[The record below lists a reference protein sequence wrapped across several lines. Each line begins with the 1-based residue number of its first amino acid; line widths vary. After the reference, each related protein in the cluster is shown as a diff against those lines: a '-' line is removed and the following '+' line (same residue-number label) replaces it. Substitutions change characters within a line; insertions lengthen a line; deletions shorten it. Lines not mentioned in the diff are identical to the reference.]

1 MSMYQYLMSMYQYLK
16 WIVVLTLLP
25 ALSFAANPRLV
36 LPDFAALAGKASDSV
51 TITLDAP
58 MLSLAARFLDSSDP
72 DQAAAE
78 DAIKGLQGIVVR
90 SYTFDQ
96 DAAYKPSDLDGVR
109 SQLAAPGWSR
119 LVETHSQKD
128 HANVEIYLM
137 TDANKAVGLAVIAS
151 EPRQLTIVNIIG
163 SIDLQKLHKIEGR
176 FGVPKLDLD
185 ATKAPAT
192 NTVTRGPTSH

>member
-1 MSMYQYLMSMYQYLK
+1 MSMHKSFK
-16 WIVVLTLLP
+16 WIFALALLP
-25 ALSFAANPRLV
+25 ALSLAANPRLV
-36 LPDFAALAGKASDSV
+36 LPDFTALAAKASDSV

-119 LVETHSQKD
+119 LMETRSQKS

-137 TDANKAVGLAVIAS
+137 TEANKAVGLAVIAS

-163 SIDLQKLHKIEGR
+163 SIDLQKLHKLEGR

-185 ATKAPAT
+185 TTKAPAT
-192 NTVTRGPTSH
+192 NNTTRAPISR

>member
-1 MSMYQYLMSMYQYLK
+1 MSMHQSLK
-16 WIVVLTLLP
+16 WLFALTLLP
-25 ALSFAANPRLV
+25 ALSLAANPRLV
-36 LPDFAALAGKASDSV
+36 LPDLTALAGKASDSV

-78 DAIKGLQGIVVR
+78 EAIKGLQGIVVR

-119 LVETHSQKD
+119 LVETRSQKD

-163 SIDLQKLHKIEGR
+163 SIDLEKLHKLEGR
-176 FGVPKLDLD
+176 FGVPKLDVG
-185 ATKAPAT
+185 AAKSPAGHDPG
-192 NTVTRGPTSH
+192 RGPVPVVH

>member
-1 MSMYQYLMSMYQYLK
+1 MHKSFK
-16 WIVVLTLLP
+16 WILALALLP
-25 ALSFAANPRLV
+25 APSWAANPRLV
-36 LPDFAALAGKASDSV
+36 LPDFTALAGKASDSV

-119 LVETHSQKD
+119 LVETRSQKD

>member
-1 MSMYQYLMSMYQYLK
+1 MHQSLK
-16 WIVVLTLLP
+16 WLFALTLLP
-25 ALSFAANPRLV
+25 ALSLAANPRLV
-36 LPDFAALAGKASDSV
+36 LPDLTALAGKASDSV

-78 DAIKGLQGIVVR
+78 EAIKGLQGIVVR

-119 LVETHSQKD
+119 LVETRSQKD

-163 SIDLQKLHKIEGR
+163 SIDLEKLHKLEGR
-176 FGVPKLDLD
+176 FGVPKLDVG
-185 ATKAPAT
+185 AAKSPAGHDPG
-192 NTVTRGPTSH
+192 RGPVPVVH

>member
-1 MSMYQYLMSMYQYLK
+1 MSMNKYLT
-16 WIVVLTLLP
+16 WIVVLVLLP
-25 ALSFAANPRLV
+25 GLSFAAGPRLV
-36 LPDFAALAGKASDSV
+36 LPDFTGLAGKASDSV
-51 TITLDAP
+51 TITLDAS
-58 MLSLAARFLDSSDP
+58 MLSLAARFLDPSDP

-96 DAAYKPSDLDGVR
+96 DGAYKSSDLDGVR
-109 SQLAAPGWSR
+109 SQLAAPGWNR
-119 LVETHSQKD
+119 LMETRSQKS

-163 SIDLQKLHKIEGR
+163 AIDLQKLHKLEGR

-192 NTVTRGPTSH
+192 NGAPRVPTSH

>member
-1 MSMYQYLMSMYQYLK
+1 MHKSFK
-16 WIVVLTLLP
+16 WILASALLP
-25 ALSFAANPRLV
+25 ALSWAANPRLV
-36 LPDFAALAGKASDSV
+36 LPDFTALAGKASDSV

-119 LVETHSQKD
+119 LVETRSQKD

-163 SIDLQKLHKIEGR
+163 SIDLEKLHKLEGR
-176 FGVPKLDLD
+176 FGVPKLNMG
-185 ATKAPAT
+185 PAKSPAA
-192 NTVTRGPTSH
+192 NNPGRGPGSR

>member
-1 MSMYQYLMSMYQYLK
+1 MIMHKRWK
-16 WIVVLTLLP
+16 WALLLALLP

-36 LPDFAALAGKASDSV
+36 LPDFTALANRASDSV
-51 TITLDAP
+51 TITLDAS
-58 MLSLAARFLDSSDP
+58 MLSLAARFLDPNDP

-96 DAAYKPSDLDGVR
+96 DAVYKPSDLDGVR
-109 SQLAAPGWSR
+109 SQLTAPGWSR
-119 LVETHSQKD
+119 LMETRSQKS
-128 HANVEIYLM
+128 HASVEIYLM

-163 SIDLQKLHKIEGR
+163 AIDLEKLHKLEGR
-176 FGVPKLDLD
+176 FGVPKLDFG
-185 ATKAPAT
+185 AAKAPAT
-192 NTVTRGPTSH
+192 NNAARSPTH

>member
-1 MSMYQYLMSMYQYLK
+1 MSMQQSLK
-16 WIVVLTLLP
+16 WLFALTLLP
-25 ALSFAANPRLV
+25 ALSLAANPRLV
-36 LPDFAALAGKASDSV
+36 LPDFTALAGKASDSV

-78 DAIKGLQGIVVR
+78 EAIKGLQGIVVR

-119 LVETHSQKD
+119 LVETRSQKD

-163 SIDLQKLHKIEGR
+163 SIDLEKLHKLEGR
-176 FGVPKLDLD
+176 FGVPKLDVG
-185 ATKAPAT
+185 AAKSPAGHDPG
-192 NTVTRGPTSH
+192 RGPVPVVH

>member
-1 MSMYQYLMSMYQYLK
+1 MNMNKHLK
-16 WIVVLTLLP
+16 WIVALALLP
-25 ALSFAANPRLV
+25 ALAFAANPRLV

-51 TITLDAP
+51 TITLDAS
-58 MLSLAARFLDSSDP
+58 MLSLAARFLDPSDP

-78 DAIKGLQGIVVR
+78 EAIKGLQGIVVR

-96 DAAYKPSDLDGVR
+96 DAAYQQSDLDGVR
-109 SQLAAPGWSR
+109 SQLAAPGWNR
-119 LVETHSQKD
+119 LMETRSQKS

-163 SIDLQKLHKIEGR
+163 SIDLEKLHKLEGR
-176 FGVPKLDLD
+176 FGVPKLGIG
-185 ATKAPAT
+185 PAKSPAA
-192 NTVTRGPTSH
+192 NNAGRGPGSH

>member
-1 MSMYQYLMSMYQYLK
+1 MHQSLK
-16 WIVVLTLLP
+16 WLFALTLLP
-25 ALSFAANPRLV
+25 ALSLAANPRLV

-78 DAIKGLQGIVVR
+78 EAIKGLQGIVVR

-119 LVETHSQKD
+119 LVETRSQKD

-163 SIDLQKLHKIEGR
+163 SIDLEKLHKLEGR
-176 FGVPKLDLD
+176 FGVPKLDVG
-185 ATKAPAT
+185 AAKSPAGHDPG
-192 NTVTRGPTSH
+192 RGPVPVVH

>member
-1 MSMYQYLMSMYQYLK
+1 MSMHQSLK
-16 WIVVLTLLP
+16 WLFALTLLP
-25 ALSFAANPRLV
+25 ALSLAANPRLV
-36 LPDFAALAGKASDSV
+36 LPDFTALAGKASDSV

-78 DAIKGLQGIVVR
+78 EAIKGLQGIVVR

-119 LVETHSQKD
+119 LVETRSQKD

-163 SIDLQKLHKIEGR
+163 SIDLEKLHKLEGR
-176 FGVPKLDLD
+176 FGVPKLDVG
-185 ATKAPAT
+185 AAKSPAGHDPG
-192 NTVTRGPTSH
+192 RGPVPVVH

>member
-1 MSMYQYLMSMYQYLK
+1 MPEVDGRLGVAAFP
-16 WIVVLTLLP
+16 VVRGEP
-25 ALSFAANPRLV
+25 Q
-36 LPDFAALAGKASDSV
+36 AG
-51 TITLDAP
+51 
-58 MLSLAARFLDSSDP
+58 AARLCGARRQGHRLRDHYLGCVDARP
-72 DQAAAE
+72 RQAAAE

-109 SQLAAPGWSR
+109 SQLAAPGWNR
-119 LVETHSQKD
+119 LMETRSQKS

-163 SIDLQKLHKIEGR
+163 SIDLDKLHKLEGR
-176 FGVPKLDLD
+176 FGVPKLDMG
-185 ATKAPAT
+185 AAKSPAA
-192 NTVTRGPTSH
+192 NNAGRGPGSH

>member
-1 MSMYQYLMSMYQYLK
+1 MNMNKCLK
-16 WIVVLTLLP
+16 WMAVLALLP
-25 ALSFAANPRLV
+25 SLSFAANPRLV
-36 LPDFAALAGKASDSV
+36 LPDFAALAGKATDSV
-51 TITLDAP
+51 TITLDAS
-58 MLSLAARFLDSSDP
+58 MLALAARFLDSSDP

-109 SQLAAPGWSR
+109 SQLAAPGWNR
-119 LVETHSQKD
+119 LMETRSQKS

-163 SIDLQKLHKIEGR
+163 SIDLDKLHKLEGR
-176 FGVPKLDLD
+176 FGVPKLDMG
-185 ATKAPAT
+185 AAKSPAAT
-192 NTVTRGPTSH
+192 NAGRGPGSH

>member
-1 MSMYQYLMSMYQYLK
+1 MSMHKSFK
-16 WIVVLTLLP
+16 WIFALALLP

-36 LPDFAALAGKASDSV
+36 LPDFTALAGKASDSV

-109 SQLAAPGWSR
+109 SQLAVPGWSR
-119 LVETHSQKD
+119 LVETRSQKN
-128 HANVEIYLM
+128 HTNVEIYLM
-137 TDANKAVGLAVIAS
+137 TDANRAVGLAVIAS

-163 SIDLQKLHKIEGR
+163 SIDLDKLHKLEGR
-176 FGVPKLDLD
+176 FGVPKLDIG
-185 ATKAPAT
+185 AAKSPAA
-192 NTVTRGPTSH
+192 NNARRGPMP